1 MIQTTQQPRLFHPLE
16 HLWDLIHLRRRI
28 RQLQPQVPQ
37 TSGGGAAELKK
48 KVTERMVYI
57 DALISVNNQILILWF
72 ITRY

>member
-48 KVTERMVYI
+48 KSHGADGVYRC
-57 DALISVNNQILILWF
+57 VNIC
-72 ITRY
+72 